1 MSGKVENNSRSH
13 IYDKMFKKV
22 LTLSSRAVINFING
36 LFETEYSTDA
46 KVTYNWT
53 EFHDDNLKKTLADT
67 IVTIDGCHSYHI
79 EAQRYQDETIVFRVF
94 EYGYRHAERYKE
106 LNDNKSY
113 LHFPEPKI
121 IYLYAEGDI
130 PETYTLVL
138 DFGMQGS
145 FEYQVS
151 TIQLESISVDE
162 LNQKKMIILIPFYL
176 LSLHKIIKRKRSKE
190 NLEQLKRLIFNDIL
204 GSIEMN
210 HEYGNITMD
219 DADRLRNLTKEL
231 YYYLYSHYEE
241 MEEINDMTDESL
253 ILEYDIFLKKHNIE
267 SLDETVQWIEEE
279 RKYIADS
286 KAEIEANKAEIEANK
301 AEIEANKAEIEAN
314 KAEIKANKAEIEANK
329 AEIKAEKAEIEV
341 ERAEIEAERDKVKEE
356 LNKVQKEH
364 MEMIKSMVETMKKF
378 NIREEEIQH
387 RLMEICH
394 LSKEE
399 ASQYIEK
406 REE

>member
-1 MSGKVENNSRSH
+1 MSGKIENNSRSH

-22 LTLSSRAVINFING
+22 LTLSSKAVINFING

-53 EFHDDNLKKTLADT
+53 EFHDDNLKKILADT

-106 LNDNKSY
+106 FNDKKSY

-138 DFGMQGS
+138 DFGTQGS

-190 NLEQLKRLIFNDIL
+190 TLEQLKRLIFNDIL

-301 AEIEANKAEIEAN
+301 AEIEANKAEIEAE
-314 KAEIKANKAEIEANK
+314 KAEMEMKKAEIET
-329 AEIKAEKAEIEV
+329 
-341 ERAEIEAERDKVKEE
+341 ERGKVKEE
-356 LNKVQKEH
+356 RDKVQKEH
-364 MEMIKSMVETMKKF
+364 MKMIKSMVDTMKTL
-378 NIREEEIQH
+378 NITEEEIQH

-399 ASQYIEK
+399 ASQYIKISEV
-406 REE
+406 